1 MPNYDG
7 MSVAEAHEAKQ
18 TYLTQRKK
26 FRDGLRWERLQA
38 GKGSAF
44 VDNDYSGDLTPTL
57 RTMTAVSL
65 SRLKLGQNF
74 PERDI
79 ITLRIAEEANYR
91 GISFH
96 TDKSDAMKMYCRGPG
111 SFLVY
116 ATNSD
121 TCGWTITRCQV
132 LEENEEHN
140 MAVSSPTVPPTNT
153 KLPRSPYKAATLWM
167 PSFSLMPPS
176 RLPALCSSPS

>member
-7 MSVAEAHEAKQ
+7 MSVAEAHKAKQ

-26 FRDGLRWERLQA
+26 FRDRLQRESLQA

-44 VDNDYSGDLTPTL
+44 KDNDYSGDLTPTL

-91 GISFH
+91 GILFH
-96 TDKSDAMKMYCRGPG
+96 TNKSNAMKMYCRGPG
-111 SFLVY
+111 SILY
-116 ATNSD
+116 M
-121 TCGWTITRCQV
+121 Q
-132 LEENEEHN
+132 
-140 MAVSSPTVPPTNT
+140 
-153 KLPRSPYKAATLWM
+153 
-167 PSFSLMPPS
+167 
-176 RLPALCSSPS
+176 